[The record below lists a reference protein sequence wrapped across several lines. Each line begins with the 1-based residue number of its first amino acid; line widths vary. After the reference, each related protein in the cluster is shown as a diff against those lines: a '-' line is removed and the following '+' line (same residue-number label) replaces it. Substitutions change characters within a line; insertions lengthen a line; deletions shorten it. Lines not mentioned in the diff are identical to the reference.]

1 MADPRIQE
9 VYRLESPDQALALL
23 NPLRAEILRILNEP
37 CSATEVGRQLGESPQ
52 KINYH
57 LKSLEKVGLL
67 RRSGT
72 RQVRN
77 LIEVLYQSIAK
88 TFIIPESFGWSEETV
103 GRMKDQG
110 ALRHLITVSER
121 MRNDAM
127 RLMEASDEAVEV
139 PSAALETNVFL
150 PVEADRQA
158 FIRDYA
164 EAMKKLAQ
172 KYPTD
177 DKNNGYR
184 VLMAVYPD
192 PDQGGKDNEKD

>member
-1 MADPRIQE
+1 MAEFRIQE
-9 VYRLESPDQALALL
+9 VYRLESPEQALALL
-23 NPLRAEILRILNEP
+23 NPLRAEILRMMNEP
-37 CSATEVGRQLGESPQ
+37 SSATEVGRQLGESPQ

-72 RQVRN
+72 RQVKN
-77 LIEVLYQSIAK
+77 LIEVLYQAVAR
-88 TFIIPESFGWSEETV
+88 TFIIPESFGWSEDTV
-103 GRMKDQG
+103 ERMKDQG

-121 MRNDAM
+121 MRSDAM
-127 RLMEASDEAVEV
+127 RLMEASDEAAEIA
-139 PSAALETNVFL
+139 SAALETDVYL
-150 PVEADRQA
+150 PAEADREA

-172 KYPTD
+172 KYRTD
-177 DKNNGYR
+177 DKDNGYR

-192 PDQGGKDNEKD
+192 PDQGGKRQ